1 MKIVVIGG
9 GAAGLMAAYAAAAG
23 PNEVILLEKNEK
35 LGKKIY
41 ITGKG
46 RCNLA
51 NSCDMQTFL
60 KNVVSNP
67 RFLYGAVSRLDPD
80 ATVALFNELGL
91 DTKTERGNRV
101 FPVSDHA
108 SDVTKTLEK
117 ALKKAGVSIYLNTEV
132 TGIVTENGE
141 FCSVRAADGK
151 EIHADACII
160 ATGGLSYPSTG
171 STGDG
176 YGFALKMGHTVVP
189 CVPSLVGL
197 KTKEKFVSEM
207 EGLSL
212 KNIRLDAYLSGKKK
226 YSEQG
231 EMLFT
236 HNGVS
241 GPLILTAS
249 ALFARELSE
258 GKELKLLIDLKPSL
272 TAEVLEERLIK
283 EFAAASNKEIKNVM
297 RSLIPSSMIV
307 PFLRLCSISGE
318 KKVNSVTAGERK
330 KIVSVLKGF
339 CLNVSEAGGFNEAVV
354 TKGGIKVNEIDPKT
368 MESKLVKNVFFAG
381 EIIDVDAF
389 TGGFN
394 LQIAWSTGY
403 AAGSAVSGISG

>member
-1 MKIVVIGG
+1 MKIIVIGG
-9 GAAGLMAAYAAAAG
+9 GAAGLMAAYAASAG
-23 PNEVILLEKNEK
+23 SNEVILLEKNEK

-51 NSCDMQTFL
+51 NSCDTQTFL

-91 DTKTERGNRV
+91 ETKLERGNRV

-108 SDVTKTLEK
+108 SDVTRTLEK
-117 ALKKAGVSIYLNTEV
+117 ALKKCGVSILLNSEV
-132 TGIVTENGE
+132 NTVKTVDGR
-141 FCSVRAADGK
+141 FCSVVLSNGK
-151 EIHADACII
+151 EITADACVI

-176 YGFALKMGHTVVP
+176 YGFALKMGHTVIP

-197 KTKEKFVSEM
+197 KTKESFVSEM

-241 GPLILTAS
+241 GPLVLTAS
-249 ALFARELSE
+249 ALFARDLAD
-258 GKELKLLIDLKPSL
+258 GAELKLIIDLKPSL
-272 TAEVLEERLIK
+272 EPEVLEERLLR
-283 EFAAASNKEIKNVM
+283 EFASASNKDIKNVM
-297 RSLIPSSMIV
+297 RSLIPSSMIE
-307 PFLRLCSISGE
+307 PFLRLCSINGE
-318 KKVNSVTAGERK
+318 KKVNSVTAPERK
-330 KIVSVLKGF
+330 KIISVLKGF
-339 CLNVSEAGGFNEAVV
+339 ELNVTGAGGFNEAVV

-368 MESKLVKNVFFAG
+368 MESKLVKNVYFAG
-381 EIIDVDAF
+381 EVIDVDAF

-403 AAGSAVSGISG
+403 AAGTALCTEQ

>member
-1 MKIVVIGG
+1 
-9 GAAGLMAAYAAAAG
+9 
-23 PNEVILLEKNEK
+23 
-35 LGKKIY
+35 
-41 ITGKG
+41 
-46 RCNLA
+46 
-51 NSCDMQTFL
+51 
-60 KNVVSNP
+60 
-67 RFLYGAVSRLDPD
+67 
-80 ATVALFNELGL
+80 
-91 DTKTERGNRV
+91 
-101 FPVSDHA
+101 
-108 SDVTKTLEK
+108 
-117 ALKKAGVSIYLNTEV
+117 
-132 TGIVTENGE
+132 
-141 FCSVRAADGK
+141 
-151 EIHADACII
+151 
-160 ATGGLSYPSTG
+160 
-171 STGDG
+171 
-176 YGFALKMGHTVVP
+176 
-189 CVPSLVGL
+189 
-197 KTKEKFVSEM
+197 
-207 EGLSL
+207 
-212 KNIRLDAYLSGKKK
+212 
-226 YSEQG
+226 
-231 EMLFT
+231 MLFT

-249 ALFARELSE
+249 ALFARELAE

-318 KKVNSVTAGERK
+318 KKVNSVTVGERK

>member
-23 PNEVILLEKNEK
+23 SNEVILLEKNEK

-46 RCNLA
+46 RCNLT
-51 NSCDMQTFL
+51 NSCDLQTFM

-91 DTKTERGNRV
+91 ETKIERGSRV
-101 FPVSDHA
+101 FPTSDHA
-108 SDVTKTLEK
+108 SDVTKVLEK
-117 ALKKAGVSIYLNTEV
+117 AIRKAGVSILLNSEV
-132 TGIVTENGE
+132 TEIVTEEGS
-141 FCSVRAADGK
+141 FSSVRLADGK
-151 EIHADACII
+151 EITADACII

-176 YGFALKMGHTVVP
+176 YKFAINMGHTVVT

-197 KTKEKFVSEM
+197 KTKEKYVCEL

-212 KNIRLDAYLSGKKK
+212 KNVRLDAYLSGKKK
-226 YSEQG
+226 FSEQG

-241 GPLILTAS
+241 GPLILTVS
-249 ALFARELSE
+249 ALFARELDF
-258 GKELKLLIDLKPSL
+258 GNELKLVIDLKPAL
-272 TAEVLEERLIK
+272 EPEVLEERILR
-283 EFAAASNKEIKNVM
+283 EFNASLNKELKNV
-297 RSLIPSSMIV
+297 LPHLVPLSMTGTI
-307 PFLRLCSISGE
+307 LRLCSINGE
-318 KKVNSVTAGERK
+318 KKVNAVTAPERK
-330 KIVSVLKGF
+330 KLVSVLKGF
-339 CLNVSEAGGFNEAVV
+339 ELNISDMGGFNEAVV
-354 TKGGIKVNEIDPKT
+354 TKGGVKVSEINPKT

-389 TGGFN
+389 TGGYN

-403 AAGSAVSGISG
+403 AAGTAVSGL